1 MNQSRRLFE
10 QLEGLGNSR
19 TVILGIGSTLKGDDA
34 VGPLACEGLAGKV
47 CAEVIDA
54 GAVPENYI
62 QPIIRKNP
70 QTLLIIDAMDFGAAA
85 GTINVFRPDQLG
97 SAAISTHTLSPRLFV
112 DMIRRDIEVDVYF
125 VGVQPG
131 QTELGRALS
140 PPVEQALQQVIQTL
154 AEVFVDK
161 AGL

>member
-1 MNQSRRLFE
+1 MNEDRRLFE
-10 QLEGLGNSR
+10 QLEGLGGSR
-19 TVILGIGSTLKGDDA
+19 TVILGIGNTLKGDDA
-34 VGPLACEGLAGKV
+34 VGPLVCEGLAGRV
-47 CAEVIDA
+47 RAEVIDA

-62 QPIIRKNP
+62 QAIIRKNP
-70 QTLLIIDAMDFGAAA
+70 QTLLIIDAIDFGAAA
-85 GTINVFRPDQLG
+85 GTINVFRPNQLG

-112 DMIRRDIEVDVYF
+112 DMIKQDIEVDVYF
-125 VGVQPG
+125 LGIQPV

-140 PPVEQALQQVIQTL
+140 PPVEQALQRLVRTL

>member
-1 MNQSRRLFE
+1 MNQSRQLLE
-10 QLEGLGNSR
+10 QLKGLGGSR
-19 TVILGIGSTLKGDDA
+19 TVILGIGNTLKGDDA
-34 VGPLACEGLAGKV
+34 VGPLACEGLVGKV

-62 QPIIRKNP
+62 QSIIRKNP
-70 QTLLIIDAMDFGAAA
+70 QTLLIIDAIDFGAAA

-125 VGVQPG
+125 VGIQPG

-154 AEVFVDK
+154 AEVFPVSV
-161 AGL
+161 

>member
-1 MNQSRRLFE
+1 MNERRRLFE
-10 QLEGLGNSR
+10 QLEGLGGSR
-19 TVILGIGSTLKGDDA
+19 TVILGIGNTLKGDDA

-125 VGVQPG
+125 VGIQPA

-140 PPVEQALQQVIQTL
+140 APVRRALERVVRTL
-154 AEVFVDK
+154 AEVFP
-161 AGL
+161 ASA